1 MMRFNNRGEVEVKR
15 TLVFLYGVACYAI
28 FLAVF
33 LYLVAFL
40 CDVEGLVPKTVSSG
54 EPGPVMPALL
64 INLGLL
70 LLFGVQHSVMPRP
83 AFKRWITSWMPQ
95 SMERSSYVMATNVV
109 LILMFVYWQPLP
121 GMAWQLAPGGLAT
134 ALWVLNAIGWV
145 LVLVATFLTNH
156 FDLFGLRQVWLE
168 LVRRSYSPVPFREIL
183 LYRWV
188 RHPMMVGLF
197 IAFWS
202 VPTMSLSHL
211 MFSLGMSIYI
221 VIGVHYE
228 ERGLREEL
236 GQPYRDYTART
247 GRFLPRL
254 GG

>member
-1 MMRFNNRGEVEVKR
+1 MQRN
-15 TLVFLYGVACYAI
+15 LILAYGAACYAL

-40 CDVEGLVPKTVSSG
+40 CDVAGLVPKTVSSG
-54 EPGPVMPALL
+54 EPGAISTALL
-64 INLGLL
+64 VNTALL

-83 AFKRWITSWMPQ
+83 AFKRWITGWLPQ
-95 SMERSSYVMATNVV
+95 AMERSTYVLATSAV

-121 GMAWQLAPGGLAT
+121 GMAWQVAPGPAT
-134 ALWVLNAIGWV
+134 TLLWSLNALGWV
-145 LVLVATFLTNH
+145 LVLIATFLTNH
-156 FDLFGLRQVWLE
+156 FDLFGLRQVWLQW
-168 LVRRSYSPVPFREIL
+168 VQRSYAPVPFREVL

-202 VPTMSLSHL
+202 VPSMSLSHL

-221 VIGVHYE
+221 VVGVHYE
-228 ERGLREEL
+228 ERGLRAEL
-236 GQPYRDYTART
+236 GAPYREYAART